1 MAPGVMGAQT
11 LMRRPSKQ
19 FIQGGLQLKF
29 EMQKI
34 EEFVVWGFLGAVPP
48 DTEESMKK
56 LRAERD

>member
-1 MAPGVMGAQT
+1 MGAQT